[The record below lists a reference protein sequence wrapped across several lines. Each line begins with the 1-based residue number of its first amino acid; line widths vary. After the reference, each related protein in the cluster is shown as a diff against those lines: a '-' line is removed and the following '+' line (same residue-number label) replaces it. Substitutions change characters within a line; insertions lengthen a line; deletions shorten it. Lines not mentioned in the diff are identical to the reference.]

1 MTIFSRPTP
10 TIIGSSGGGSNIATG
25 DTSVAI
31 SSNTD
36 GNVVVISTGNTQAM
50 LVDRSQN
57 IQIGTPVGNSSQ
69 RLVVSSNTG
78 NALALVYGSTS
89 SQAVFNV
96 SPIGALT
103 IRSSGQV
110 IDMLS
115 NQINLDLNAI
125 MINGSIVNASANQ
138 LNYTM
143 ATPGSATPF
152 RALVFDASSNIA
164 GINNLSAA
172 TIAGTLST
180 PYQPTINRVTSLNID
195 STLALNGINV
205 SSSASQLNY
214 VNITPGTSSANKALI
229 LDSGL
234 NIAGINNLSAT
245 RLIGQ
250 LQTAAQPLI
259 TSLGILSTLRTSGS
273 VGVGVGSGSP
283 GANLEVFSASNPV
296 IKLNNGIRSANISI
310 DTNGNLKLN
319 ADGDIIVQT
328 NKSIQMS
335 GTAQITGLLRVTATN
350 LNGRLETAAQPNITS
365 VGQLTTL
372 NTSGAVGIGT
382 STPNNQLEV
391 RKSDGNCLRISRDGS
406 FYTDMNVD
414 SSGNLQL
421 LPIGDVLLG
430 LATSIR
436 LTSGNITGVDSL
448 VASTLTGA
456 IQTGPQPNIT
466 SVGTLGSLAVSNGIT
481 AASVSASTIT
491 GTIQT
496 AAQPNITTVGTLGS
510 LAVSNGI
517 TAASVS
523 ATTVSGTIQTADQP
537 NITSIGAQTNL
548 TVSNTLTVGT
558 VSATD
563 INGTIQTAN
572 QSNITT
578 IGQLFTLGVSG
589 AITAGSVSASTL
601 TGAIQTASQPLIT
614 TIGTLG
620 SLAVSN
626 GITAAS
632 VSASTITGTI
642 QTASQT
648 LITTVG
654 TLVGLS
660 TGDIGINLTGPTYN
674 LDINTTGQVL
684 RASMGEVEF
693 DITMNSSGD
702 CILTTQGNGHLILA
716 NGTGLQFSG
725 GGAISGLTT
734 LTTTNL
740 IGTIQTAAQPGITS
754 VGTFHTFD
762 MDSASVLTMDTNS
775 QLNMGAGGSITIGL
789 GGGLS
794 IGSTTVGQTELTYLT
809 SITKGTAAASK
820 ALVLD
825 IDRNVSNINS
835 LSASQLTGQIQTA
848 AQPNITQIGALSSIT
863 LGSTS
868 FAETDFASIHS
879 VVAGTASASKALI
892 LNSSSNISGINS
904 LGTSTL
910 ILGGSTLSSTQ
921 ADYLTSITIGTA
933 SASKALV
940 LDSSLNIH
948 GLNAIALGSSSID
961 SNYNISADSAIFG
974 VSAKS
979 YANSNQFRALTC
991 STATLNNSTT
1001 ASSSVD
1007 NNHQSYIFVGA
1018 PILTASNTSVTTAN
1032 ASSLYVVGAPVA
1044 GTNMTIAN
1052 AYSIYVANGT
1062 AYFGGNVSMAGTI
1075 FTNTQAGYLNN
1086 ITPGTASAGKALVL
1100 DSNLDISGIN
1110 SISTSSLTVSGST
1123 IDSST
1128 FAYVSGVSAG
1138 TASAGKAL
1146 VLDSNLDISGIN
1158 SISTSSLTINGNT
1171 IDSSTFA
1178 YVSGVS
1184 AGTASAGKA
1193 LVLDANKDIASIR
1206 NLSTVGLVGIGTGPQ
1221 TQQLEVN
1228 SITGDCMRLSY
1239 NRAISASNYATL
1251 AVSAGGNLTITS
1263 SGGATNVPQLTSNQI
1278 ILGTP
1283 GNSTMPLEVGSVA
1296 FVMTSAYAYNTNTNA
1311 HGTISAGGSTSYN
1324 YSIRTTGR
1332 ILCAQSVDVA
1342 SDRRLKYNVKEL
1354 DEDFCMRFV
1363 ENTTPVSFNWITGDS
1378 APSYG
1383 YIAQDLLRNG
1393 FDDLVNLAEDQNMVQ
1408 EIDSDGLISPQGI
1421 RFTVSYQHII
1431 PILALNQKK
1440 LMQDNKDLSDK
1451 VDKLMAIIEQ
1461 LTRDNA

>member
-1 MTIFSRPTP
+1 
-10 TIIGSSGGGSNIATG
+10 
-25 DTSVAI
+25 
-31 SSNTD
+31 
-36 GNVVVISTGNTQAM
+36 
-50 LVDRSQN
+50 
-57 IQIGTPVGNSSQ
+57 
-69 RLVVSSNTG
+69 
-78 NALALVYGSTS
+78 
-89 SQAVFNV
+89 
-96 SPIGALT
+96 
-103 IRSSGQV
+103 
-110 IDMLS
+110 
-115 NQINLDLNAI
+115 
-125 MINGSIVNASANQ
+125 
-138 LNYTM
+138 
-143 ATPGSATPF
+143 
-152 RALVFDASSNIA
+152 
-164 GINNLSAA
+164 
-172 TIAGTLST
+172 
-180 PYQPTINRVTSLNID
+180 
-195 STLALNGINV
+195 
-205 SSSASQLNY
+205 
-214 VNITPGTSSANKALI
+214 
-229 LDSGL
+229 
-234 NIAGINNLSAT
+234 
-245 RLIGQ
+245 
-250 LQTAAQPLI
+250 
-259 TSLGILSTLRTSGS
+259 
-273 VGVGVGSGSP
+273 
-283 GANLEVFSASNPV
+283 
-296 IKLNNGIRSANISI
+296 
-310 DTNGNLKLN
+310 
-319 ADGDIIVQT
+319 
-328 NKSIQMS
+328 
-335 GTAQITGLLRVTATN
+335 
-350 LNGRLETAAQPNITS
+350 
-365 VGQLTTL
+365 
-372 NTSGAVGIGT
+372 
-382 STPNNQLEV
+382 
-391 RKSDGNCLRISRDGS
+391 
-406 FYTDMNVD
+406 
-414 SSGNLQL
+414 
-421 LPIGDVLLG
+421 
-430 LATSIR
+430 
-436 LTSGNITGVDSL
+436 
-448 VASTLTGA
+448 
-456 IQTGPQPNIT
+456 
-466 SVGTLGSLAVSNGIT
+466 
-481 AASVSASTIT
+481 
-491 GTIQT
+491 
-496 AAQPNITTVGTLGS
+496 
-510 LAVSNGI
+510 
-517 TAASVS
+517 
-523 ATTVSGTIQTADQP
+523 
-537 NITSIGAQTNL
+537 
-548 TVSNTLTVGT
+548 
-558 VSATD
+558 
-563 INGTIQTAN
+563 
-572 QSNITT
+572 
-578 IGQLFTLGVSG
+578 
-589 AITAGSVSASTL
+589 
-601 TGAIQTASQPLIT
+601 
-614 TIGTLG
+614 
-620 SLAVSN
+620 
-626 GITAAS
+626 
-632 VSASTITGTI
+632 
-642 QTASQT
+642 
-648 LITTVG
+648 
-654 TLVGLS
+654 
-660 TGDIGINLTGPTYN
+660 
-674 LDINTTGQVL
+674 
-684 RASMGEVEF
+684 MGEVEF

-740 IGTIQTAAQPGITS
+740 VGAIQTAAQPGITS

-762 MDSASVLTMDTNS
+762 MDSGSALTMDTNS

-825 IDRNVSNINS
+825 VDRNVSNINS

-1228 SITGDCMRLSY
+1228 SITGDCVRLSY

-1263 SGGATNVPQLTSNQI
+1263 SGGTTNVPQLTSNQI

-1354 DEDFCMRFV
+1354 DDDFCMRFV

-1408 EIDSDGLISPQGI
+1408 ETDSDGLISPQGI